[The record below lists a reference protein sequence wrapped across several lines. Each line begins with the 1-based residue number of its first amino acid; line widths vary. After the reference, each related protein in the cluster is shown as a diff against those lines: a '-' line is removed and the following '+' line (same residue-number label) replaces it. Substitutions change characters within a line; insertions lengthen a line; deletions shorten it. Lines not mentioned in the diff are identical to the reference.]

1 MQTYSPNLW
10 NRYAIYC
17 NKIISL
23 SLRCSM
29 QKKIRYFIILLLFI
43 GNNFSYGQRIKK
55 PQNLV
60 NYDFKKL
67 HFGFTLG
74 INELNFNV
82 KKNSNTLTN
91 DTLLTL
97 LSNSQKGFNLGIVSN
112 LRIGKFTD
120 LRFIPTLVFG
130 ERYLKYGFIDRNGT
144 SEEKIKKIESTLI
157 DFPIY
162 IKYKSARYNNFR
174 AYVIGGVK
182 YSIDLASQNKIN
194 DEGQE
199 IVKLKK
205 NDLMG
210 EIGFGLDFYLEYF
223 KFSPQIK
230 LSHGFLNLISE
241 DETVYTQSI
250 NFLSTKGWMISFTF
264 E

>member
-1 MQTYSPNLW
+1 
-10 NRYAIYC
+10 
-17 NKIISL
+17 
-23 SLRCSM
+23 M
-29 QKKIRYFIILLLFI
+29 QKILKYLIIVILLFEAL
-43 GNNFSYGQRIKK
+43 NSSAQRNKRA
-55 PQNLV
+55 QNLIQ
-60 NYDFKKL
+60 YDYKKL

-74 INELNFNV
+74 INDLNFNMQ
-82 KKNSNTLTN
+82 KNSNTITN
-91 DTLLTL
+91 DTLKTL
-97 LSNSQKGFNLGIVSN
+97 HSKSQKGFNLGIVSN
-112 LRIGKFTD
+112 LRIGKYTD
-120 LRFIPTLVFG
+120 LRFVPTLVFG
-130 ERYLKYGFIDRNGT
+130 ERHLYYGFID
-144 SEEKIKKIESTLI
+144 EEQKDDKQIKRIESTLI

-174 AYVIGGVK
+174 TYVIGGLK
-182 YSIDLASQNKIN
+182 YSMDIASQVKIN

-230 LSHGFLNLISE
+230 LSYGLLNLLSK
-241 DETVYTQSI
+241 DESVYTQSL
-250 NFLSTKGWMISFTF
+250 NRLTTNGWMLSFTF

>member
-1 MQTYSPNLW
+1 
-10 NRYAIYC
+10 
-17 NKIISL
+17 
-23 SLRCSM
+23 M
-29 QKKIRYFIILLLFI
+29 QKSIKYLIILLLFLGI
-43 GNNFSYGQRIKK
+43 SNSYGQRRKK
-55 PQNLV
+55 PQNLAR
-60 NYDFKKL
+60 YDFKKL

-74 INELNFNV
+74 LNDLNFNIN
-82 KKNSNTLTN
+82 KNSSTLNN

-112 LRIGKFTD
+112 LRIGKYTD

-130 ERYLKYGFIDRNGT
+130 ERHLNFGFIDSNGV
-144 SEEKIKKIESTLI
+144 SDEQIKKIESTLI
-157 DFPIY
+157 DFPVY
-162 IKYKSARYNNFR
+162 IKYKSERYNNFR
-174 AYVIGGVK
+174 TYVLGGIK
-182 YSIDLASQNKIN
+182 YSLDIASQDKID

-210 EIGFGLDFYLEYF
+210 EIGFGIDFYLEYF

-230 LSHGFLNLISE
+230 LSYGILNLLSK
-241 DETVYTQSI
+241 DVTVYTKSI
-250 NFLSTKGWMISFTF
+250 NHLSTNGWIISFTF

>member
-1 MQTYSPNLW
+1 
-10 NRYAIYC
+10 
-17 NKIISL
+17 
-23 SLRCSM
+23 M
-29 QKKIRYFIILLLFI
+29 QKFTTYFLLLALFL
-43 GNNFSYGQRIKK
+43 GTLTSKAQRNKRA
-55 PQNLV
+55 QNLIQ
-60 NYDFKKL
+60 YDYKKL

-74 INELNFNV
+74 INDLNFNMQ
-82 KKNSNTLTN
+82 KNSNTITN
-91 DTLLTL
+91 DTLKTL
-97 LSNSQKGFNLGIVSN
+97 QSKSQKGFNLGIVSN
-112 LRIGKFTD
+112 LRIGKYTD
-120 LRFIPTLVFG
+120 LRFVPTLVFG
-130 ERYLKYGFIDRNGT
+130 ERHLYYGFID
-144 SEEKIKKIESTLI
+144 EEQKDDEYIKRIESTLI

-174 AYVIGGVK
+174 TYVIGGLK
-182 YSIDLASQNKIN
+182 YSMDIASQDKID

-230 LSHGFLNLISE
+230 LSYGLLNLLSK
-241 DETVYTQSI
+241 DESVYTQSL
-250 NFLSTKGWMISFTF
+250 NRLTTNGWMLSFTF

>member
-1 MQTYSPNLW
+1 
-10 NRYAIYC
+10 
-17 NKIISL
+17 
-23 SLRCSM
+23 M
-29 QKKIRYFIILLLFI
+29 QKTLKYLVIIILLFGAL
-43 GNNFSYGQRIKK
+43 NSSAQRHKRA
-55 PQNLV
+55 QNLIQ
-60 NYDFKKL
+60 YDYKKL

-74 INELNFNV
+74 INNLNFNMQ
-82 KKNSNTLTN
+82 KNSNTISN
-91 DTLLTL
+91 DTLRTL
-97 LSNSQKGFNLGIVSN
+97 YSRSQKGFNLGIVSN
-112 LRIGKFTD
+112 LRLSKYTD
-120 LRFIPTLVFG
+120 LRFVPTLVFG
-130 ERYLKYGFIDRNGT
+130 ERHLYYGFIDDQENND
-144 SEEKIKKIESTLI
+144 EHIKRIESTLI

-174 AYVIGGVK
+174 TYVIGGLK
-182 YSIDLASQNKIN
+182 YSMDIASQDKIN

-230 LSHGFLNLISE
+230 LSYGLLNLLSK
-241 DETVYTQSI
+241 DESVYTQSL
-250 NFLSTKGWMISFTF
+250 NRLTTNGWMLSFTF

>member
-1 MQTYSPNLW
+1 
-10 NRYAIYC
+10 
-17 NKIISL
+17 
-23 SLRCSM
+23 M
-29 QKKIRYFIILLLFI
+29 QKQIKYFIILLLFI
-43 GNNFSYGQRIKK
+43 GASNSYGQRRKK
-55 PQNLV
+55 PQNLIR
-60 NYDFKKL
+60 YDFQKL

-74 INELNFNV
+74 LNELNFNI
-82 KKNSNTLTN
+82 KKSSSTLTN
-91 DTLLTL
+91 DSLLTL
-97 LSNSQKGFNLGIVSN
+97 ISNSQKGFNLGIVSN

-130 ERYLKYGFIDRNGT
+130 ERNLNYGFIDSNGV
-144 SEEKIKKIESTLI
+144 SEERVKRIESTLI

-174 AYVIGGVK
+174 TYIIGGIK
-182 YSIDLASQNKIN
+182 YSLDVASQDKIN
-194 DEGQE
+194 DEGKE

-210 EIGFGLDFYLEYF
+210 EIGFGFDFYLEYF

-230 LSHGFLNLISE
+230 LSHGILNLLSK
-241 DETVYTQSI
+241 DETIYTQSI
-250 NFLSTKGWMISFTF
+250 NHLSTNGWMISFTF